1 MSRSSIWNLST
12 AHRLY
17 RTIRRTLLTTAVLA
31 VSVTAGQGV
40 SAREV
45 PEVIGRIVKY
55 GGEFDPFRVGVDR
68 FKLKQDRDTS
78 IEDDLLVQEMSD
90 VVYADL
96 DFSFLFEPLRPDTV
110 YLRIMNQDQIDQRG
124 WRHLGADYLIE
135 GDVEFQGDNV
145 SVRYS
150 LTEVLTGN
158 QHFRRELKSRRGS
171 TRLMAHALA
180 DDIYRALARSDG
192 IFQSR
197 LVYLHASSGI
207 KEVHICDFD
216 GANDLTVTADRSIVL
231 SPRWAGQSAISYTS
245 FKSGSADIWYLDLD
259 RDQSAKLSDVP
270 GPKSSCSWT
279 EDGKRFVVSIS
290 SEANSDV
297 YVGERGSRR
306 VRQVTFSEGIDV
318 SPSFAPD
325 GRRIVFTSD
334 RGGTPQVYIMD
345 DDGASVERLTYEGHY
360 NDSPDWSPTLDLI
373 ALVSRDEGQFQICT
387 IRPDGSGF
395 RRLTEVGSNENPS
408 WSPDGLHLVFSSNRS
423 GTYEVYT
430 MNFDGTG
437 VRRLTTSGDNSNP
450 GWSP

>member
-1 MSRSSIWNLST
+1 
-12 AHRLY
+12 
-17 RTIRRTLLTTAVLA
+17 
-31 VSVTAGQGV
+31 
-40 SAREV
+40 
-45 PEVIGRIVKY
+45 
-55 GGEFDPFRVGVDR
+55 VDQ
-68 FKLKQDRDTS
+68 FKLKEGRITS
-78 IEDDLLVQEMSD
+78 IQDDLLVREMSD

-110 YLRIMNQDQIDQRG
+110 YLRIMNQKEIDQRG
-124 WRHLGADYLIE
+124 WKHLGADYLIE
-135 GDVEFQGDNV
+135 GEVEFEGDNV

-150 LTEVLTGN
+150 LTEVATGN
-158 QHFRRELKSRRGS
+158 QHFRRELNSRRGS

-197 LVYLHASSGI
+197 LVYLHASSGV
-207 KEVHICDFD
+207 KEVHICDYD
-216 GANDLTVTADRSIVL
+216 GVNDLTVTADRSIVL
-231 SPRWAGQSAISYTS
+231 TPRWAGQDAVTYTS
-245 FKSGSADIWYLDLD
+245 FKTGVAETWFLDLE
-259 RDQSAKLSDVP
+259 RDQSSLLTDLA

-279 EDGKRFVVSIS
+279 ENGKRFVLSIS
-290 SEANSDV
+290 TEANSDI

-306 VRQVTFSEGIDV
+306 VQRVTFSDGIDI
-318 SPSFAPD
+318 SPSYSPD
-325 GRRIVFTSD
+325 GSRIVFTSD

-345 DDGASVERLTYEGHY
+345 DDGANIERLTYEGHY

-373 ALVSRDEGQFQICT
+373 AFVSRDEGLFQICT
-387 IRPDGSGF
+387 IRPDGGGF

-408 WSPDGLHLVFSSNRS
+408 WSPDGLHIVFSSNRT

-437 VRRLTTSGDNSNP
+437 VRRLTTSGNNSNP